1 MSGTEPNRQS
11 GRRSR
16 TARRSSDE
24 SPADKAIE
32 LETAMT
38 DTEKS
43 ADTKATEG
51 NDNGRNVTALSVKGK
66 AAPKEGAI
74 QVSSPVLGDRPVGS
88 GAIEVAE
95 SFTSAG
101 LRPIATSKLDVYG
114 TILNNRPIMASHL
127 KVLDTNALADHRPI
141 FASDLI
147 VRDDLTLP
155 GGRPILASDPELLN
169 APLLPGGRPIASNE
183 IDDAETLMGYLD

>member
-1 MSGTEPNRQS
+1 MSGTEPTRQS
-11 GRRSR
+11 GRRTR
-16 TARRSSDE
+16 TAKQASDN

-43 ADTKATEG
+43 
-51 NDNGRNVTALSVKGK
+51 K

-74 QVSSPVLGDRPVGS
+74 QVSAPLALGERPIGQ
-88 GAIEVAE
+88 GGLEVVE
-95 SFTSAG
+95 SYSEAG
-101 LRPIATSKLDVYG
+101 LRPIGASHLDIYG
-114 TILNNRPIMASHL
+114 MILNNRPIMASHL

-141 FASDLI
+141 FASDL
-147 VRDDLTLP
+147 VMRDDLTLP
-155 GGRPILASDPELLN
+155 GGRPIMASDPDLL
-169 APLLPGGRPIASNE
+169 AAQLLPGGRPIASND